1 MVAKHLSS
9 NGFKLRFQRG
19 SIFRKTANL
28 SVMTAAGQFTFV
40 LFLPLLSHLYTPAD
54 FGVFTVYLSLVNILG
69 PVVSLKFDSAL
80 YGAASREEARPLLL
94 LALISNALV
103 SLIAVGFF
111 ASPVSVALA
120 MPSTGLLVPIGLV
133 LTGLWSTTSAW
144 AIRNDALSTLATAR
158 FVQPVLMTILQVV
171 GSLAGS
177 SSTIL
182 IVAHIISHSV
192 YSGLIFWKT
201 LHKADLKQ
209 AIWNDAALL
218 RGKAWDNRL
227 FPLLVTPAN
236 VASQLVANAPPILMG
251 LLYGAEIAGLCGM
264 ALRFVFAPI
273 AIISLP
279 LGHVFTSL
287 ICNSSDPAE
296 VRRLGRKI
304 LATSFLIVCAPLLVF
319 GALAPLFAG
328 PLLGDKWAATGQ
340 IASALAVFA
349 AGIAL
354 VTPFNETTSIFHF
367 QKLRFIVE
375 AITSVLVFATAF
387 VSAFAGASALT
398 TIWLL
403 SAAGAFGSIYGML
416 RIWSMLQTALAR
428 RRSPES
434 ALEAAGREPSRTP
447 AYTP

>member
-1 MVAKHLSS
+1 MFAQHVSS
-9 NGFKLRFQRG
+9 TLFNLKLQRG
-19 SIFRKTANL
+19 SIFRKTAGL

-54 FGVFTVYLSLVNILG
+54 FGVFTVYLSVVNILG

-80 YGAASREEARPLLL
+80 YGASSREEARPLLL

-103 SLIAVGFF
+103 SLIAAAIL
-111 ASPVSVALA
+111 ASPASLALA
-120 MPSTGLLVPIGLV
+120 MPSIGLLVPIGLV

-144 AIRNDALSTLATAR
+144 AIRNDALPTLATAR
-158 FVQPVLMTILQVV
+158 FVQPALMTFLQIV

-177 SSTIL
+177 SSTTL
-182 IVAHIISHSV
+182 IISHIVSHSV
-192 YSGLIFWKT
+192 YSGLILWKT
-201 LHKADLKQ
+201 LHKSDLKK
-209 AIWNDAALL
+209 AIRNDAALL

-273 AIISLP
+273 AIFALP

-287 ICNSSDPAE
+287 VCNSSDQAE
-296 VRRLGRKI
+296 VKRLGRKI
-304 LATSFLIVCAPLLVF
+304 LATSVVIVCVPLLVF

-328 PLLGDKWAATGQ
+328 PLLGEKWAATGQ

-354 VTPFNETTSIFHF
+354 VTPFNEITSIFHL
-367 QKLRFIVE
+367 QKLRFVVE
-375 AITSVLVFATAF
+375 LSTSALVFAAVF
-387 VSAFAGASALT
+387 ASAFAGAGALT

-403 SAAGAFGSIYGML
+403 SAAGAFGSLWGLL
-416 RIWSMLQTALAR
+416 RIWSMLPSALAR
-428 RRSPES
+428 RSR
-434 ALEAAGREPSRTP
+434 ATEPANAPTHTP
-447 AYTP
+447 